1 MEPTTLAIANRV
13 YSKKKRNLA
22 RAKKEKNGLRKNKAE
37 RKAV

>member
-1 MEPTTLAIANRV
+1 MLKEFREFNRV